1 MGISCKINSLEVN
14 QMKEIY
20 LNKILNRI
28 KIKNYIKWLY

>member
-1 MGISCKINSLEVN
+1 MGIYYKINSLEVN

-20 LNKILNRI
+20 LNKIHNRI